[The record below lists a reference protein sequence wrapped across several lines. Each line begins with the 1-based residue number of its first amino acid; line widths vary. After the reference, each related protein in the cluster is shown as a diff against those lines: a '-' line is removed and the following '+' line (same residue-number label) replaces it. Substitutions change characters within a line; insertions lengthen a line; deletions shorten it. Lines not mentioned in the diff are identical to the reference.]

1 VDGLRRLREPA
12 ALSVLVAL
20 LLQVLI
26 TWVGSVRYG
35 DVRYRMPETLTILV
49 LGLIVASCVLGQRT
63 AHARTLTVLALV
75 GSMLSILSSVTL
87 QVIAPVNGS
96 LVVWLDL
103 VLDLVVPVLVVV
115 GLTTLLAGQR
125 AAAAT
130 APQSPAIAQSAPA
143 TPIAQ
148 SAPATP
154 AALSS
159 SQLEPVWQPD
169 EASGAAWY
177 TAGDAALGAPAAGWG
192 TPGESGGWQAIGDED
207 DPSRAD
213 RSGPES

>member
-12 ALSVLVAL
+12 ALSVLVVL

-26 TWVGSVRYG
+26 TWIGSVRDG

-130 APQSPAIAQSAPA
+130 APQSPAIAQSAP
-143 TPIAQ
+143 T
-148 SAPATP
+148 TP
-154 AALSS
+154 AALPS

>member
-96 LVVWLDL
+96 LVVVVWLDL

-130 APQSPAIAQSAPA
+130 APQSPAIAQSAP
-143 TPIAQ
+143 T
-148 SAPATP
+148 TP
-154 AALSS
+154 AALPS

-192 TPGESGGWQAIGDED
+192 TPGESGGWQATADDD
-207 DPSRAD
+207 DPSGAD
-213 RSGPES
+213 RSDPES

>member
-12 ALSVLVAL
+12 ALSVLVVL

-96 LVVWLDL
+96 LVVVVWLDL

-130 APQSPAIAQSAPA
+130 APQSPAIAQSAP
-143 TPIAQ
+143 T
-148 SAPATP
+148 TP
-154 AALSS
+154 AALPS

>member
-20 LLQVLI
+20 LLQVMI

-96 LVVWLDL
+96 LVVVVWLDL

-130 APQSPAIAQSAPA
+130 APQSPAIAQSAP
-143 TPIAQ
+143 T
-148 SAPATP
+148 TP
-154 AALSS
+154 AALPS

>member
-1 VDGLRRLREPA
+1 MDGLRRLREPA
-12 ALSVLVAL
+12 AFSVLVVL
-20 LLQVLI
+20 GLQVLI
-26 TWVGSVRYG
+26 AWVGSVRYG
-35 DVRYRMPETLTILV
+35 DVRYAMPETLTILV

-75 GSMLSILSSVTL
+75 GSTLSILSSVTL
-87 QVIAPVNGS
+87 QLVAPVNGS
-96 LVVWLDL
+96 LAVVWLDL

-115 GLTTLLAGQR
+115 GLATLLAGQR
-125 AAAAT
+125 SAAGT
-130 APQSPAIAQSAPA
+130 APPSPAIVQSAP
-143 TPIAQ
+143 T
-148 SAPATP
+148 TP
-154 AALSS
+154 AALPS

-207 DPSRAD
+207 DPSRTD

>member
-96 LVVWLDL
+96 LVVVVWLDL

-130 APQSPAIAQSAPA
+130 APQSPAIAQSAP
-143 TPIAQ
+143 T
-148 SAPATP
+148 TP
-154 AALSS
+154 AALPS

>member
-96 LVVWLDL
+96 LVVVVWLDL

-130 APQSPAIAQSAPA
+130 APQSPAIAQSAP
-143 TPIAQ
+143 T
-148 SAPATP
+148 TP
-154 AALSS
+154 AALPS

-192 TPGESGGWQAIGDED
+192 TPGESGGWQAIDDED

>member
-12 ALSVLVAL
+12 ALSVLVVL

-26 TWVGSVRYG
+26 AWVASVVYGS
-35 DVRYRMPETLTILV
+35 VRYRMPETLTILV

-63 AHARTLTVLALV
+63 AHARTLTVLALI
-75 GSMLSILSSVTL
+75 GSMLSMLTSVTL
-87 QVIAPVNGS
+87 ELVAPVTGQEP
-96 LVVWLDL
+96 LVIVWLDL
-103 VLDLVVPVLVVV
+103 LLDLVVPVLVVV
-115 GLTTLLAGQR
+115 GLVTLLAGQR
-125 AAAAT
+125 ASADT
-130 APQSPAIAQSAPA
+130 ALQSPAIVEAAP
-143 TPIAQ
+143 TE
-148 SAPATP
+148 PAP
-154 AALSS
+154 AALPS

>member
-130 APQSPAIAQSAPA
+130 APQSPAIAQSAP
-143 TPIAQ
+143 T
-148 SAPATP
+148 TP
-154 AALSS
+154 AALPS

>member
-12 ALSVLVAL
+12 ALSVLVVL

-26 TWVGSVRYG
+26 AWVGSAVYGSVRH
-35 DVRYRMPETLTILV
+35 RMPETLTILL

-63 AHARTLTVLALV
+63 AHARTLTVLALI
-75 GSMLSILSSVTL
+75 GSMLSILTSVTL
-87 QVIAPVNGS
+87 QLVAPVTGQES
-96 LVVWLDL
+96 LVIVWLDL
-103 VLDLVVPVLVVV
+103 GLDLVVPVLVVI
-115 GLTTLLAGQR
+115 GLAMLLAGQR
-125 AAAAT
+125 AAASP
-130 APQSPAIAQSAPA
+130 APPSPAIVQTARTDPA
-143 TPIAQ
+143 
-148 SAPATP
+148 P
-154 AALSS
+154 AALPS

-192 TPGESGGWQAIGDED
+192 RPGESGGWQAIGDED

-213 RSGPES
+213 RSGPQA

>member
-1 VDGLRRLREPA
+1 
-12 ALSVLVAL
+12 L

-96 LVVWLDL
+96 LVVVVWLDL

-130 APQSPAIAQSAPA
+130 APQSPAIAQSAP
-143 TPIAQ
+143 T
-148 SAPATP
+148 TP
-154 AALSS
+154 AALPS